1 MWFVL
6 LKYLLNEKITETD
19 VLVETILVMSEGVVQ
34 MSSELFFNKVAGHFP
49 NQMGLNSDQMQPR
62 LHTIKNV
69 LKIIRRLTKLL
80 ALLVLFYASGFTVCT
95 SISDISFH
103 LLSSLIEIETMVMK
117 LESSVFL
124 VFFCKLEYRLKKR

>member
-19 VLVETILVMSEGVVQ
+19 VLVETVLVMSEAVVQ

-103 LLSSLIEIETMVMK
+103 LLS
-117 LESSVFL
+117 
-124 VFFCKLEYRLKKR
+124 